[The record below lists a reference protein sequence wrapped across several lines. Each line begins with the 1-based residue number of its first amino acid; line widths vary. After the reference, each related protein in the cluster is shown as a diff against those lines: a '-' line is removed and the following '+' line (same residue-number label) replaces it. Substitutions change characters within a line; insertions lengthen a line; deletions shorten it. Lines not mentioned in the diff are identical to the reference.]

1 MARRHVAVS
10 TVSALV
16 FIGTRYRDLPGERL
30 EAALVTPDGTADSI
44 RAHLHAYYW
53 ALDHG
58 NPKLA
63 LTLLTTASSLG
74 DHAQPATRATIT
86 LELAYMLSW
95 YIPRPDHARKLWN
108 IAARNPCPAAPR
120 FRTAAAINLVE
131 GNIAAAVEQAERA
144 LECLGPHSWRGNAQA
159 EMEWGRN
166 ILERARARQVDGI
179 APNESEGQTPDT
191 GEPSTVA
198 GENDGAPDP
207 RPDSHEPLI

>member
-63 LTLLTTASSLG
+63 LTLLTTASRVST
-74 DHAQPATRATIT
+74 DAKSAARATIT
-86 LELAYMLSW
+86 LELAYILSW
-95 YIPRPDHARKLWN
+95 YIPRPDQERKLWN
-108 IAARNPCPAAPR
+108 TAARNLCPPASR
-120 FRTAAAINLVE
+120 FR
-131 GNIAAAVEQAERA
+131 
-144 LECLGPHSWRGNAQA
+144 
-159 EMEWGRN
+159 MEWGRN

-191 GEPSTVA
+191 GEPSTVS

-207 RPDSHEPLI
+207 RPDSHQPLI